1 MERDEGEAEQIEEA
15 AAQRG
20 GPRFVSMGAATNA
33 QMKGLTRGGAGG
45 AALGIVLAL
54 PLAFLPLG
62 MPIAGR
68 LLLVAIVGALAGGT
82 AGAVYFGGRQPE
94 LDGETVD
101 ADGRPSVGS
110 IPREER
116 NHEHGAA

>member
-1 MERDEGEAEQIEEA
+1 MERNQGEAEQLREA
-15 AAQRG
+15 ATQHA

-33 QMKGLTRGGAGG
+33 QMKGLVRGGVMG
-45 AALGIVLAL
+45 AAIGALLAL

-62 MPIAGR
+62 MPLGGR

-101 ADGRPSVGS
+101 ADGRPSVGT
-110 IPREER
+110 IPREQA
-116 NHEHGAA
+116 NDD